1 MHKMILAAL
10 ALILAPSL
18 TVTAFDIRADEAH
31 AGVAPHW
38 TYAGATGPEH
48 WGELDTGFATCAS
61 GVNQSPI
68 DIHSTLDADLP
79 PLRVDYQ
86 GRGTEI
92 LNNGHTIQ
100 VNVAPGS
107 IPTLEGTPFE
117 LKQFHFHAPSENTVD
132 GESFAMEAHLV
143 HADSEGHLAVMGVL
157 YRLGKE
163 NRALAEVLAD
173 MPHEAGVKQVL
184 LSAIDPA
191 GFLPRVGDYFR
202 FNGSLTTPACTEG
215 IRWVVI
221 KEPLTVSK
229 EQVQAFQAVMHGTN
243 NRQVQAV
250 NARPVLR

>member
-1 MHKMILAAL
+1 MHKMIPAAL
-10 ALILAPSL
+10 ALILVPTL
-18 TVTAFDIRADEAH
+18 TVTAFGILAGEAP
-31 AGVAPHW
+31 AGAAAHW

-48 WGELDTGFATCAS
+48 WGELDTKFRTCVS

-79 PLRVDYQ
+79 PLRIRYE

-107 IPTLEGTPFE
+107 ILTLEGRPFE
-117 LKQFHFHAPSENTVD
+117 LKQFHFHAPSENLVD

-143 HADSEGHLAVMGVL
+143 HADAEGHLAVMGVL
-157 YRLGKE
+157 YRLGKK
-163 NRALAEVLAD
+163 NRALAELLAD
-173 MPHEAGVKQVL
+173 MPHEAGMTQAL
-184 LSAIDPA
+184 MSPMDPG

-202 FNGSLTTPACTEG
+202 FNGSLTTPPCTEG
-215 IRWVVI
+215 VRWVVI

-229 EQVQAFQAVMHGTN
+229 EQVQAFQAVMHGAN
-243 NRQVQAV
+243 NRPVQAV
-250 NARPVLR
+250 NARPILR

>member
-1 MHKMILAAL
+1 MHKMIPAAL

-18 TVTAFDIRADEAH
+18 TVTAFGIRADEAH

-86 GRGTEI
+86 GRGAEI
-92 LNNGHTIQ
+92 LNNDHTIQ

-107 IPTLEGTPFE
+107 ILTLEGTPFE

-132 GESFAMEAHLV
+132 GASCKTLREMRLFSERVALPIGQVGAGAWRGRSFCGLDMQTIWNVRRSSQEPPSGTSMMPCRERSAAWAWDYVTKLRSWSAVRAKIPNIKWHMT
-143 HADSEGHLAVMGVL
+143 LA
-157 YRLGKE
+157 
-163 NRALAEVLAD
+163 
-173 MPHEAGVKQVL
+173 
-184 LSAIDPA
+184 
-191 GFLPRVGDYFR
+191 
-202 FNGSLTTPACTEG
+202 
-215 IRWVVI
+215 
-221 KEPLTVSK
+221 
-229 EQVQAFQAVMHGTN
+229 
-243 NRQVQAV
+243 
-250 NARPVLR
+250 

>member
-1 MHKMILAAL
+1 MHKTIPAVL
-10 ALILAPSL
+10 ALILAPTL
-18 TVTAFDIRADEAH
+18 TVTAFGIRAEEAH
-31 AGVAPHW
+31 AGAAPHW

-48 WGELDTGFATCAS
+48 WGDLDTKFNTCVN

-79 PLRVDYQ
+79 ALGIDYK

-107 IPTLEGTPFE
+107 ILTLEGKPFE

-132 GESFAMEAHLV
+132 GESFALEAHLV
-143 HADSEGHLAVMGVL
+143 HADAEGHLAVMGVM

-163 NRALAEVLAD
+163 NRALAEVFAD
-173 MPHEAGVKQVL
+173 MPHEAGMKQAL
-184 LSAIDPA
+184 LSSIDPV
-191 GFLPRVGDYFR
+191 GLLPRVGDYFR
-202 FNGSLTTPACTEG
+202 FNGSLTTPPCTEG
-215 IRWVVI
+215 VRWVVI

-229 EQVQAFQAVMHGTN
+229 EQVEAFQEVMHGAN
-243 NRQVQAV
+243 NRPVQAV